1 MKIQEKLVNSTNPL
15 GKIILLRN
23 NYILEKISAK
33 EYASGVYDLL
43 RFSGIEV
50 EDENEL
56 DTCVQLIEEIIN
68 KYGDQNQ

>member
-33 EYASGVYDLL
+33 EYVSGIYDSLK
-43 RFSGIEV
+43 FSGIEV

-56 DTCVQLIEEIIN
+56 DTCVKLIEELLE
-68 KYGDQNQ
+68 KYGDQN